1 MRSGIMREIRTFEL
15 DRRDAPTRW
24 VIDRP
29 QTLRVTRGQIWLTI
43 EGEADDFWLQAGAS
57 VELKPY
63 TTIWVS
69 GTKEASWF
77 SLASDSTHAG
87 PRSLASL
94 ARAWFA
100 RRAQPMNVAAHRA

>member
-1 MRSGIMREIRTFEL
+1 MREIRTFEL

-24 VIDRP
+24 TIDRP

-43 EGEADDFWLQAGAS
+43 EGEADDHWLDAGAS

-69 GTKEASWF
+69 GAKEASWF
-77 SLASDSTHAG
+77 SLASDSTRGYTWREIAQ
-87 PRSLASL
+87 
-94 ARAWFA
+94 AWFA
-100 RRAQPMNVAAHRA
+100 RRAHPMNTASYEA

>member
-1 MRSGIMREIRTFEL
+1 MREIRHFEL

-24 VIDRP
+24 VIDQP

-43 EGEADDFWLQAGAS
+43 EGEADDHWLDAGMF

-69 GTKEASWF
+69 ASDDASWF
-77 SLASDSTHAG
+77 SLASDST
-87 PRSLASL
+87 RSARRLGQL

-100 RRAQPMNVAAHRA
+100 RREHPASVATYRA

>member
-1 MRSGIMREIRTFEL
+1 MREIRTFEL
-15 DRRDAPTRW
+15 DGRDAPTRW

-29 QTLRVTRGQIWLTI
+29 QTLRVKRGQIWLTI
-43 EGEADDFWLQAGAS
+43 EGDPDDHWLDTGAS

-69 GTKEASWF
+69 GTQDASWF
-77 SLASDSTHAG
+77 SLASDSTRGGA
-87 PRSLASL
+87 RSLGEV

-100 RRAQPMNVAAHRA
+100 RRAMPAKVVTIRA

>member
-1 MRSGIMREIRTFEL
+1 MRSSIMREIRSFEL

-29 QTLRVTRGQIWLTI
+29 QTLRVKRGQLWLTI
-43 EGEADDFWLQAGAS
+43 EGEAGDHWLEAGAF

-69 GTKEASWF
+69 ATADASWF
-77 SLASDSTHAG
+77 SLASGSRHWTEVV
-87 PRSLASL
+87 
-94 ARAWFA
+94 RAWFA
-100 RRAQPMNVAAHRA
+100 RRTDAPHIAILKA

>member
-1 MRSGIMREIRTFEL
+1 MREIRTFEL

-43 EGEADDFWLQAGAS
+43 EGEADDHWLEAGAS
-57 VELKPY
+57 VELKSY

-69 GTKEASWF
+69 GTADASWF
-77 SLASDSTHAG
+77 SLASDSTFG
-87 PRSLASL
+87 GGRSLSDV
-94 ARAWFA
+94 ARAWLA
-100 RRAQPMNVAAHRA
+100 RRAMPAKAATIRA